1 MTRLVAGVD
10 SSTQSC
16 KIVIRDA
23 ETGALV
29 RSGSAKHPDGTAV
42 HPKFWWAAFQEA
54 VAAAGGLDDVEALAV
69 GGQQHGMVAL
79 DAHGEVIREALLW
92 NDTRSAH
99 AAQTLIA
106 ELGHI
111 RGADGAQAYAQE
123 IGVVPVAS
131 FTASKVRWMAD
142 NEPENMAKVAAIAL
156 PHDWLTWQILGH
168 GGTPGA
174 AKDLSALVTDRSDA
188 SGTAYFN
195 PETNAYVPEL
205 FELAAG
211 PGSFDRITLPRVL
224 GPHEAAGTIGTMI
237 VGPGAGDNA
246 GAALGMGA
254 SSGDVILS
262 IGTSGVVS
270 AIADN
275 QVADPTGNVAG
286 FASASGDFLPL
297 VCTINASRILNVAC
311 TMLGVDYDELSDLAM
326 SAEPGAGGLVLV
338 PYFEGERTPNRP
350 GATGT
355 LHGMTLE
362 NTTAPNIARAAVEAL
377 LCSLADGI
385 DALTSLGAHM
395 ERLVLIGGGAQSPA
409 VRAIAPQVFG
419 LPVTVPEP
427 GEYVANGAARQ
438 AAWTLAATDSPPVWE
453 SAQTQVFTGEFAPII
468 REQYAAVRDLV

>member
-1 MTRLVAGVD
+1 MPETKAAGRLVEGAGVSGTLVAGVD

-16 KIVIRDA
+16 KVVIRCA

-29 RSGSAKHPDGTAV
+29 RSGSAQHPEGTEVDPRA
-42 HPKFWWAAFQEA
+42 WWDAYQEA
-54 VAAAGGLDDVEALAV
+54 VSQAGGLDDVAGLSV
-69 GGQQHGMVAL
+69 GGQQHGLVAL
-79 DAHGEVIREALLW
+79 DGHGNVIRNALLW
-92 NDTRSAH
+92 NDTRSAG

-106 ELGHI
+106 ELGQL
-111 RGADGAQAYAQE
+111 RGADGAQAYALE

-142 NEPENMAKVAAIAL
+142 NEPQNMAKVAAIAL

-195 PETNAYVPEL
+195 PQTNAYVPEL

-224 GPHEAAGTIGTMI
+224 GPHEIAGTIGTMI

-275 QVADPTGNVAG
+275 QVADTTGNVAG

-311 TMLGVDYDELSDLAM
+311 TMLGVDYDQLSDLW
-326 SAEPGAGGLVLV
+326 P
-338 PYFEGERTPNRP
+338 
-350 GATGT
+350 
-355 LHGMTLE
+355 
-362 NTTAPNIARAAVEAL
+362 
-377 LCSLADGI
+377 
-385 DALTSLGAHM
+385 M
-395 ERLVLIGGGAQSPA
+395 ES
-409 VRAIAPQVFG
+409 
-419 LPVTVPEP
+419 TH
-427 GEYVANGAARQ
+427 
-438 AAWTLAATDSPPVWE
+438 
-453 SAQTQVFTGEFAPII
+453 
-468 REQYAAVRDLV
+468 